1 MARGGTRAL
10 VRGGLSLRL
19 MAVPVLGVDVMASAS
34 AFGAVGQGI
43 TDEYLRHHCGVDDLD
58 DVTCLTISVN
68 RDEQPVETLGTS
80 CPYLREL
87 KLNDSFVQSI
97 RDLGTGLQNLRA
109 RRRASSCVEI
119 IANILKCFDCF
130 VKISL

>member
-1 MARGGTRAL
+1 MKHLDRL
-10 VRGGLSLRL
+10 SNSVRPNL
-19 MAVPVLGVDVMASAS
+19 
-34 AFGAVGQGI
+34 GQGI

-58 DVTCLTISVN
+58 DVTRLTISVN

-97 RDLGTGLQNLRA
+97 RDLGTGLQNLRVLWLS
-109 RRRASSCVEI
+109 RAGVTELWGISAMPLLEELYVSFNEICDLSSLNYHEGLQVW
-119 IANILKCFDCF
+119 
-130 VKISL
+130 